1 MINPEVL
8 LSYSAWIIPPLVG
21 AVIGYIT
28 NDIAI
33 KMLFRPLKARHIGPL
48 RIPFTPGIIP
58 RQREKLADSIGLM
71 VSRELI
77 TEDAIRRQI
86 SSPTFK
92 ATLSKRIRDFTGFVV
107 YTPFSQLQEK
117 FRQGGGKKSA
127 PQENNPQEST
137 PQEEAR
143 RKEKTSRAE
152 AVQNETPADTMLI
165 QSVLTAFFRSDSFF
179 LALQK
184 SISLALNSFLQLKL
198 RVLCGT
204 DGERLNLFFSR
215 HLRISSLRAPLRQ
228 LAGDLVEDGI
238 RKNVSLEHL
247 LTPNSIE
254 GIIKALNRIYPSA
267 AREVLQFLRTPHIHK
282 TIEQKGRTVLRKT
295 ISRLSSLQ
303 RLFIVAG
310 QYDRNIEKQMDE
322 IVDDLLEQLETAI
335 ADEQTRKKLLDAL
348 ESWLQR
354 MRTHTLA
361 DIAGVWGE
369 SLPNDIRRAVD
380 ALFKMSASPT
390 TVQWMQ
396 GLVQRLVQKY
406 GEQKIGA
413 VLEEF
418 TGHSTTDLSSRIADW
433 IAKLVREVES
443 KDASTMDFFRTV
455 FNTLSNT
462 GRKSFSEILQL
473 EEEHKQRI
481 DTALESFILQLLDE
495 QAPTILESVDVQT
508 LVVDKVNSLDIEKV
522 EDLILIVI
530 KTHLRWIIL
539 FGALLGFFIG
549 AVQVAL
555 INFL

>member
-33 KMLFRPLKARHIGPL
+33 KMLFRPLKARHIGPV

-92 ATLSKRIRDFTGFVV
+92 ATLSKRVRDFTGFVV
-107 YTPFSQLQEK
+107 YTPFYQLQEK
-117 FRQGGGKKSA
+117 FRQGGAKKTT
-127 PQENNPQEST
+127 PQETT
-137 PQEEAR
+137 PQEEASR
-143 RKEKTSRAE
+143 EEEASRAE
-152 AVQNETPADTMLI
+152 AVQSETPADTMLI
-165 QSVLTAFFRSDSFF
+165 QSILTAFFRSDSFF

-238 RKNVSLEHL
+238 RRNVSLEHI

-335 ADEQTRKKLLDAL
+335 ADEQTRKRLLDTL
-348 ESWLQR
+348 TGWLQQI
-354 MRTHTLA
+354 RTHTLS

-369 SLPNDIRRAVD
+369 SLPKDIEKGVD
-380 ALFKMSASPT
+380 ALFRVAESPT
-390 TVQWMQ
+390 TVSWIQ
-396 GLVQRLVQKY
+396 GLVRRVIEKY
-406 GEQKIGA
+406 GEQEIGS

-418 TGHSTTDLSSRIADW
+418 TGHSTENISSQVSNW
-433 IAKLVREVES
+433 IAHLVREVET
-443 KDASTMDFFRTV
+443 KEASAINFFKTL
-455 FNTLSNT
+455 FTTLSNS
-462 GRKSFSEILQL
+462 GEKSFSDIFQL
-473 EEEHKQRI
+473 KEEHKQRL
-481 DTALESFILQLLDE
+481 DTALESFFVRLLDE
-495 QAPTILESVDVQT
+495 QIPVILESVDVQT
-508 LVVDKVNSLDIEKV
+508 LVVDKINSLDIEKV
-522 EDLILIVI
+522 EELILIVI
-530 KTHLRWIIL
+530 RTHLRWIIL
-539 FGALLGFFIG
+539 FGALLGFVIG
-549 AVQVAL
+549 AVQVVL
-555 INFL
+555 IKVL